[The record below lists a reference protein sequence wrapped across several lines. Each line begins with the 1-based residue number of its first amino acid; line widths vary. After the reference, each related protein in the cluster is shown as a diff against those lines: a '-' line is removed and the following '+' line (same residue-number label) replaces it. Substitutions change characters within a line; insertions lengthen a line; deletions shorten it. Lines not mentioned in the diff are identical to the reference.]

1 MVATND
7 NIQSLWQK
15 QANAECKKIKK
26 IKMNNL
32 KVTNIYLQIYKENG
46 LIIKT

>member
-15 QANAECKKIKK
+15 QANAECKKK